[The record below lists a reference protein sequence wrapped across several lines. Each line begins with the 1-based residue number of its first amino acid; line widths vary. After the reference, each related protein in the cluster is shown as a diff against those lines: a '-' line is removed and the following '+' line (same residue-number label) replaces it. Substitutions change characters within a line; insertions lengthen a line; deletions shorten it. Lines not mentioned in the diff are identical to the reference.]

1 MSMTK
6 EEAIKWLEEI
16 VQDTDTYWG
25 SCSKALQKELDEQKQ
40 VFLLALSALRPITR
54 EQVEEVWKPCK
65 VCNGKTTLYQ
75 HTNTTKLFMNTFG
88 KATTLVTEC
97 NGCPPYA
104 DCCMK
109 GISMNSAFRI
119 SYCPECGRPLTDEA
133 VDMVMER
140 LEALGYGKD
149 D

>member
-1 MSMTK
+1 MTRAESIK
-6 EEAIKWLEEI
+6 QIESLFEHCEAMMTSDEPVWS
-16 VQDTDTYWG
+16 QD
-25 SCSKALQKELDEQKQ
+25 CEALK
-40 VFLLALSALRPITR
+40 VALFALRGPTR

-88 KATTLVTEC
+88 KTTTLVTEC

-109 GISMNSAFRI
+109 GISMNSAFII
-119 SYCPECGRPLTDEA
+119 SYCPECGRPLTDKA

>member
-54 EQVEEVWKPCK
+54 EQVEKAWRGCDLCLDDSWQRNLMIPKRFD
-65 VCNGKTTLYQ
+65 
-75 HTNTTKLFMNTFG
+75 HTSMLSAELAQF
-88 KATTLVTEC
+88 
-97 NGCPPYA
+97 CP
-104 DCCMK
+104 
-109 GISMNSAFRI
+109 G
-119 SYCPECGRPLTDEA
+119 CGRPLTDEA
-133 VDMVMER
+133 VDMVMEKV
-140 LEALGYGKD
+140 EAMKD
-149 D
+149 EKG

>member
-1 MSMTK
+1 MSMTM
-6 EEAIKWLEEI
+6 EEAIALLNEQYETCKRI
-16 VQDTDTYWG
+16 YD
-25 SCSKALQKELDEQKQ
+25 CSADQRKSYPNVPQFMEALDM
-40 VFLLALSALRPITR
+40 ALSALRGPTR
-54 EQVEEVWKPCK
+54 EQVEKVWKPCK

-119 SYCPECGRPLTDEA
+119 SYCPECGRPLTDKA
-133 VDMVMER
+133 VDTIMKRMEEMR
-140 LEALGYGKD
+140 ND
-149 D
+149 